1 MTSGAGAHGSTPSL
15 ATRAGSRR
23 DAKVLVVGIGGI
35 GSPAILALVRAG
47 VGVIGLAD
55 DDVVERSN
63 LHRQILFRDAD
74 VGTSKLDAAR
84 AAIARIAPD
93 VDVRAHATRLLPHN
107 AVDLVRPYDVV
118 VEGSDNFA
126 TKFLTSDACAIARV
140 PVVHAAAVRWYG
152 TAFAVGPRGAPCYR
166 CLFEDLPEGDAPN
179 CAEAGVVGP
188 MVGVIGALEADLA
201 LSIVDALAA
210 ARDPDVYGE
219 LVTFDGRDDAFRRRH
234 VAARPDCALCGT
246 APRIR
251 SIQPHR
257 YVAGAA
263 ACA

>member
-1 MTSGAGAHGSTPSL
+1 MR
-15 ATRAGSRR
+15 RAR
-23 DAKVLVVGIGGI
+23 VLVVGVGGL
-35 GSPAILALVRAG
+35 GCPAALALARGGVTSLALV
-47 VGVIGLAD
+47 D
-55 DDVVERSN
+55 DDAVDVTN
-63 LHRQILFRDAD
+63 LHRQVLFGEGD
-74 VGTSKLDAAR
+74 VGRLKVEVAAR
-84 AAIARIAPD
+84 ALSEIAPCI
-93 VDVRAHATRLLPHN
+93 DVRAHATRLLPDN
-107 AVDLVRPYDVV
+107 AVELARSCDLV

-166 CLFEDLPEGDAPN
+166 CLFEDFPEGDAPN

-210 ARDPDVYGE
+210 AGDPDVYGE

-246 APRIR
+246 APRIQ